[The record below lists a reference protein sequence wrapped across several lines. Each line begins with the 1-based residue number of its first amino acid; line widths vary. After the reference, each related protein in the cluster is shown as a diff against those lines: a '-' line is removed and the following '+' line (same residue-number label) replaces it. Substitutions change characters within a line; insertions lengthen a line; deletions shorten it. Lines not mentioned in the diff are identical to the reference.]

1 VYVCAKILLQ
11 LISFCKQIYNLLAL
25 NIDQRHLDCL
35 LVPLFVVTTIL
46 FLVAIFLIVTYSIHL
61 GMVKFFCNLS
71 FGAHSYSF
79 CATTIP
85 FKYCSNLSASK
96 FPRTPR

>member
-1 VYVCAKILLQ
+1 LG
-11 LISFCKQIYNLLAL
+11 
-25 NIDQRHLDCL
+25 
-35 LVPLFVVTTIL
+35 
-46 FLVAIFLIVTYSIHL
+46 IVN
-61 GMVKFFCNLS
+61 FFNLS

>member
-1 VYVCAKILLQ
+1 
-11 LISFCKQIYNLLAL
+11 LLAL
-25 NIDQRHLDCL
+25 NIYQRHLDCF
-35 LVPLFVVTTIL
+35 LVPLFVATTIL

-61 GMVKFFCNLS
+61 GIVNFFNLS